1 MKKSIIVFCAHPD
14 DDVLGAGGTMAKYAE
29 KNYEV
34 IVVVFSYGERAHPL
48 MKREFSTE
56 MRVKE
61 AKSAHRILGCK
72 RDIFLGLK
80 EGNFI
85 EDIRKKKI
93 KDLIQK
99 MVKTHMPEKVFTH
112 SASDPHPD
120 HQAVHSIVLEALKN
134 ARTEVYTF
142 DIWNPISVVKRNLP
156 KLYVDI
162 SGTMK
167 KKVSAIKMFKSQHKY
182 IFYIIWSIYI
192 KNLKAGLENR
202 CRFAEVFCKE
212 K

>member
-34 IVVVFSYGERAHPL
+34 IVVIFSYGELAHPWL
-48 MKREFSTE
+48 KRKFSTE

-61 AKSAHRILGCK
+61 AKSAHRIVGCK

-80 EGNFI
+80 EGNFPQ
-85 EDIRKKKI
+85 EVKTKKI
-93 KDLIQK
+93 KELIQK
-99 MVKTHMPEKVFTH
+99 MVKTHVPERVFTH

-120 HQAVHSIVLEALKN
+120 HQAVHSTILDALKN
-134 ARTEVYTF
+134 SKTEIYTF

-156 KLYVDI
+156 RLYVDVA
-162 SGTMK
+162 GTMK
-167 KKVSAIKMFKSQHKY
+167 KKVSAIKAFKSQHKY
-182 IFYIIWSIYI
+182 IFYIIWAIYI
-192 KNLKAGLENR
+192 KNLKAGLGNR
-202 CRFAEVFCKE
+202 CRFAEVFYKE